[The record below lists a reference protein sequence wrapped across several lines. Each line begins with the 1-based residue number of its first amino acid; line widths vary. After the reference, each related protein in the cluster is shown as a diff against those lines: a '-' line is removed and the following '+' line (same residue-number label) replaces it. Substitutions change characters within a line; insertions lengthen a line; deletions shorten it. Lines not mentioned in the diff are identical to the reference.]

1 MPKKEFSIFDITEFS
16 FGRKFALLGR
26 LYFTEL
32 SRSLKHL
39 EIERNFSVLVL
50 IDKMGNQC
58 SQKFIADTLHIDKT
72 MMVGVIDDLS
82 EKKFIKRTQNPS
94 DRREY
99 WIQLTDKAKK
109 HMPEIKETVRRIN
122 KTTLKGL
129 SEAEAAKF
137 HKQMQVIYKNV
148 KSLSQSS

>member
-1 MPKKEFSIFDITEFS
+1 M
-16 FGRKFALLGR
+16 LGK
-26 LYFTEL
+26 LYFAEL
-32 SRSLKHL
+32 CRSLKHL

-50 IDKMGNQC
+50 IDKMGDRC
-58 SQKFIADTLHIDKT
+58 TQKFIADALHIDKT

-82 EKKFIKRTQNPS
+82 KKKFIKRTQNPS

-122 KTTLKGL
+122 KATLNGL
-129 SEAEAAKF
+129 SEPEAVKF
-137 HKQMQVIYKNV
+137 YKQLQLIYQNV
-148 KSLSQSS
+148 KKISQPS